1 MYTPMTPVLAGQFAV
16 ARRAAELFADV
27 GDHLLAHCPVC
38 GPQQAIAVVRLRGM
52 DGRIYEGEW
61 KLSSDGF
68 VWGGDSNGDGSSEA
82 EIVRCS
88 NCGLVRPLSDFVFA

>member
-1 MYTPMTPVLAGQFAV
+1 
-16 ARRAAELFADV
+16 
-27 GDHLLAHCPVC
+27 
-38 GPQQAIAVVRLRGM
+38 M